1 MSQKRSQTY
10 KVYGRD
16 ALRLLATRIPL
27 DLKRRMQVHC
37 IEHDC
42 SLADFI
48 VAALLAKLGKPPMGN
63 PVLPLPHMR
72 KKKRRAA

>member
-27 DLKRRMQVHC
+27 ALKRQMQVHC
-37 IEHDC
+37 IQHEC
-42 SLADFI
+42 ALADFI
-48 VAALLAKLGKPPMGN
+48 TAALLEKLGKPPMGN
-63 PVLPLPHMR
+63 PVLPLPKM
-72 KKKRRAA
+72 KKRRRAA